1 MSDTINIP
9 TSLLREIVDVSNRQA
24 SIINRLKACETRSTA
39 SNGAADTSQKE
50 GQDNPKPPSLKT
62 RSYNRISKQYEN
74 L

>member
-9 TSLLREIVDVSNRQA
+9 VKLYDDLVNVV
-24 SIINRLKACETRSTA
+24 NRLQACSNRSTA

-50 GQDNPKPPSLKT
+50 GQDKPKPPSLKI
-62 RSYNRISKQYEN
+62 RSYNRISKHYKN